1 MPTRLETIT
10 VPTTAPIELV
20 DITAEVAKRWGGPVK
35 VGAEGQVGVG
45 RHGIGIAAK
54 ATAGGSEVAVAGV
67 IAAARA
73 YASRTR
79 GIILQNLVW
88 AAGYNLG
95 AVPAAAAGLIPPWAA
110 AIGMSL
116 SSLIVVANSLRLRSR
131 AEPRQSRYLAGFA
144 DREPA
149 A

>member
-1 MPTRLETIT
+1 MKS
-10 VPTTAPIELV
+10 VTA
-20 DITAEVAKRWGGPVK
+20 AHVAALLAWRVFHVGDR
-35 VGAEGQVGVG
+35 VGAVVFNDSQVRRISPHRSRRRVL
-45 RHGIGIAAK
+45 
-54 ATAGGSEVAVAGV
+54 EVLGV